1 MVVFVS
7 ICLTSCSDPFQ
18 YTQLLNIASW
28 NIRYAPELVTNDAP
42 AESFPWSSRVLG
54 MGKMLAE
61 LDLTIL
67 ATQEGNK
74 QQLSDLDET
83 LPNLEMID
91 AHRVWSTTFFPSL
104 FVNTELVSV
113 VASGDLWLSNQPE
126 VVDSKLSSSAWPRM
140 LTWALVEIEGHNGRW
155 LLINVHLDGTD
166 IEQVEILHR
175 LVFGLVKTHTP
186 TYTIL
191 CGDFNASLASETTDP
206 AYRSLFSY
214 FQKYKQQVTYNGHG
228 KAQSGKDWDI
238 DWILTSSNLP
248 LSYQLRRSEHSALQD
263 LYLSDHDLVRLELAA
278 SR

>member
-1 MVVFVS
+1 
-7 ICLTSCSDPFQ
+7 
-18 YTQLLNIASW
+18 
-28 NIRYAPELVTNDAP
+28 
-42 AESFPWSSRVLG
+42 
-54 MGKMLAE
+54 
-61 LDLTIL
+61 
-67 ATQEGNK
+67 
-74 QQLSDLDET
+74 
-83 LPNLEMID
+83 
-91 AHRVWSTTFFPSL
+91 
-104 FVNTELVSV
+104 
-113 VASGDLWLSNQPE
+113 
-126 VVDSKLSSSAWPRM
+126 M
-140 LTWALVEIEGHNGRW
+140 LTWVLVEIEGHNGRW